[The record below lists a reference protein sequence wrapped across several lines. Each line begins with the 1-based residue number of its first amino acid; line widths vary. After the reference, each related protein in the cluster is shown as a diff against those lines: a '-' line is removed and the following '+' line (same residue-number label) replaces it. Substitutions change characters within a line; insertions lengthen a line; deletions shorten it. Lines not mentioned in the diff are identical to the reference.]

1 MPLHHPLCCSG
12 SEGWHY
18 FASKL
23 FLDLLYCVRLPLAE
37 ECGFDLSQ
45 QTSFGEVFVCINIHT
60 HIVIGPPPNCPIFLT
75 DYSPSPFCD
84 THGSVHLIAA
94 NWISWTN
101 STPICT
107 GVPKMTSCPRWPE
120 LAVPCRQ
127 HQAYIKSPCTQSFI
141 PQSVPHCQVTEG
153 PSLCSLSVLCSCA
166 CCKVSIQKASHPIQ
180 RSCCCVVTRL
190 Q

>member
-1 MPLHHPLCCSG
+1 MSTRSLSSCAKFCGWGSCLHILSISSHRTKCQVKASPADAMPLHHPLCCSA

-37 ECGFDLSQ
+37 ECGFDPSQ
-45 QTSFGEVFVCINIHT
+45 QTSFGEVFVCINIPT

-94 NWISWTN
+94 N
-101 STPICT
+101 
-107 GVPKMTSCPRWPE
+107 
-120 LAVPCRQ
+120 
-127 HQAYIKSPCTQSFI
+127 
-141 PQSVPHCQVTEG
+141 
-153 PSLCSLSVLCSCA
+153 
-166 CCKVSIQKASHPIQ
+166 
-180 RSCCCVVTRL
+180 
-190 Q
+190 